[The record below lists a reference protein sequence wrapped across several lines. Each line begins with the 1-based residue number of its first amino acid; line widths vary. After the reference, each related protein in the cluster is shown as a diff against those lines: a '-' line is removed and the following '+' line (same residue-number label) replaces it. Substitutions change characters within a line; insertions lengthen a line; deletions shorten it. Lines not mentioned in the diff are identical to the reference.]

1 MHGSTLAPMAACSM
15 QAISCVPFRPGTA
28 CKPAAM
34 MISLF
39 ENRRIDAEAIATR
52 AEQFGK
58 TEYGRYLRTL
68 LYFRNAP
75 DPEALAKR
83 FYASGSN

>member
-1 MHGSTLAPMAACSM
+1 
-15 QAISCVPFRPGTA
+15 
-28 CKPAAM
+28 M